1 MQNNTEETFRK
12 LHQEMF
18 VLQLEEEISSLIQ
31 VDWSLLEKEK
41 KTLKKMKNEKCYI
54 TYKDLTYLFLY
65 YFNKYRQ

>member
-54 TYKDLTYLFLY
+54 TYNL
-65 YFNKYRQ
+65 